1 MKIIKWTF
9 IILIGAGIVY
19 VNEILKQ
26 PGNTFTEKYQNL
38 INQNNIFLEKAKKG
52 EL

>member
-38 INQNNIFLEKAKKG
+38 INQNNIFLEEVKREK
-52 EL
+52 L